1 MEANILYP
9 TSRWHT
15 NRFGEKTQITHAN
28 VSSSC
33 SCQFCWTK
41 SRLTNPTHSPSAVS
55 KRTDPSLP
63 SALPSLQCSAF
74 ISILSSCALKN
85 PYNCGLFCIW
95 PLSPTTTTPH
105 HHNLLPYLGW
115 GDAAV
120 HVLIQREM
128 AFCLCC
134 SPSQKVTQAYPCRI
148 KPHPLL

>member
-9 TSRWHT
+9 PSRQHS
-15 NRFGEKTQITHAN
+15 NCFGEYTQITYAN

-33 SCQFCWTK
+33 SCQFCRTK
-41 SRLTNPTHSPSAVS
+41 SRLTNLTHSPSAVS
-55 KRTDPSLP
+55 KRTNTSLP

-85 PYNCGLFCIW
+85 PYHCGLFCIW
-95 PLSPTTTTPH
+95 PLSPTTTTTPSSPT
-105 HHNLLPYLGW
+105 LDG